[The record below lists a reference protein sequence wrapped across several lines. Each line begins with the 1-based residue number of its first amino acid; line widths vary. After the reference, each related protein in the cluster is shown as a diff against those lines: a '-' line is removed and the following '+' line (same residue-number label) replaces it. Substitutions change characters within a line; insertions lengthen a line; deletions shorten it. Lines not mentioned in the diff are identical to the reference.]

1 MGRWETGSHQ
11 PGTVLDVIENLGFV
25 VSSSGCPL
33 LVKEAQI
40 EGKRRSSE
48 GILTQQM
55 NSAVGDLLG

>member
-1 MGRWETGSHQ
+1 M
-11 PGTVLDVIENLGFV
+11 LDVIENLGFV

-48 GILTQQM
+48 GILAQQM
-55 NSAVGDLLG
+55 SAALGDLLG